1 MKNYKIISM
10 HDLQLFAEG
19 GPAGGAAAGTGAG
32 GAGVNASAAGMQTG
46 VKGNQGTGNPATD
59 GAPAAEVQ
67 NPTKQPTAVDLNAE
81 FDALIKGK
89 FKDQYNARVSDT
101 IQKRLKGTSEAAEK
115 YKVLTPALEEW
126 AERYGVDASDTEG
139 LLNAILDDDLLYED
153 ESYETGIPIPKLK
166 EIKKDKRENAALRR
180 WKQEMEQ
187 QRERQQA
194 GQRQYETWLK
204 QAEAAKLRYPN
215 LDLDTEI
222 QNEQFLDLL
231 RSNVGVEAAYK
242 VIHMDD
248 IVSGAMA
255 AAVQTAA
262 DKVSKSVAA
271 NGARPN
277 ENGSGQG
284 PATVKPDVSKMTKAQ
299 RQDYIR
305 RAAMGER
312 ITFR

>member
-1 MKNYKIISM
+1 MKNNKIISM

-19 GPAGGAAAGTGAG
+19 GPAGGAAAGTGVG

-67 NPTKQPTAVDLNAE
+67 NPTEQPTAVDLNAE

-89 FKDQYNARVSDT
+89 FKDQYNARVKDT
-101 IQKRLKGTSEAAEK
+101 IQKRLRGPSEAAEK
-115 YKVLTPALEEW
+115 YKTLTPAMELL
-126 AERYGVDASDTEG
+126 ARRYGIQDVSDAVAIG
-139 LLNAILDDDLLYED
+139 NAILNDDALIED
-153 ESYETGIPIPKLK
+153 AALEAGMETSVFRRFVKAES
-166 EIKKDKRENAALRR
+166 ENAAHRR
-180 WKQEMEQ
+180 QQQE
-187 QRERQQA
+187 RERQQKA
-194 GQRQYETWLK
+194 QQQYETWLK
-204 QAEAAKLRYPN
+204 QAEVAKLRYPN

-222 QNEQFLDLL
+222 QNEQFMDLL
-231 RSNVGVEAAYK
+231 HSNVDVEAAYK

-255 AAVQTAA
+255 AAVKTAT
-262 DKVSKSVAA
+262 DKVSNAVAA
-271 NGARPN
+271 NGARPS

-284 PATVKPDVSKMTKAQ
+284 AATVKPDIRKMTKAQ
-299 RQDYIR
+299 RQEYAR
-305 RAAMGER
+305 RALMGET